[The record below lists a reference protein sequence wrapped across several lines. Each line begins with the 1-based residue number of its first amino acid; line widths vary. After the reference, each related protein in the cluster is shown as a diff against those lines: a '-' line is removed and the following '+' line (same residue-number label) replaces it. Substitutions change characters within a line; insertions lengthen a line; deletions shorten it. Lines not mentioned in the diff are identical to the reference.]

1 MAIFQYLLLLATT
14 NPKLND
20 FPFLAVDEG
29 ISSFYM
35 Q

>member
-1 MAIFQYLLLLATT
+1 MAIFQYLLLLATK

-20 FPFLAVDEG
+20 FPFFTVDEG
-29 ISSFYM
+29 ISSFYR